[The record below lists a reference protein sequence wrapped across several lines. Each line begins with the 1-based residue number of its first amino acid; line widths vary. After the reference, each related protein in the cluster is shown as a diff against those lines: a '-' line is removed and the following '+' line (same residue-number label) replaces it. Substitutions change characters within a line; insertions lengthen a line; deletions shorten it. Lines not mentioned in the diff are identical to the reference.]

1 MGRLTHRTAP
11 GRTYFVTTKAW
22 QSTPVFQV
30 QETAEV
36 VISKIMEYRDKGS
49 YLLHEFVLMPNHLH
63 LLLTPGE
70 SASLEKAMQLI
81 KGGSSHEIH
90 RVRGNKMQIWQSGF
104 HESRV
109 TDWTD
114 YKKKADYIRFNPVAA
129 KLVERPEL
137 WPYGSG
143 SGQFSLEPIPQG
155 LKPSNQEQANVG
167 PEGPTPK
174 PVESTNLQ
182 KSPLASGA
190 KAQITAPGA
199 PGLKPRPPKENGPA
213 AGPDA
218 LRKAAHA

>member
-11 GRTYFVTTKAW
+11 GWIYFVTTKAW

-36 VISKIMEYRDKGS
+36 VVSKIMEYRDKGY

-70 SASLEKAMQLI
+70 SESLERAIQLI

-90 RVRGNKMQIWQSGF
+90 KVRGSKMQIWQSGF
-104 HESRV
+104 YESRV
-109 TDWTD
+109 TDWMD
-114 YKKKADYIRFNPVAA
+114 YKKKADYVRFNPVAA
-129 KLVERPEL
+129 KLVVRPQD
-137 WPYGSG
+137 WAHGSA
-143 SGQFSLEPIPQG
+143 SGKYRLDPIPQG
-155 LKPSNQEQANVG
+155 LKPANQEQANVG
-167 PEGPTPK
+167 PKGPTPK

-182 KSPLASGA
+182 KSLLASGA
-190 KAQITAPGA
+190 RAQIAAPGA

-213 AGPDA
+213 AVPDA
-218 LRKAAHA
+218 PVKAAYS